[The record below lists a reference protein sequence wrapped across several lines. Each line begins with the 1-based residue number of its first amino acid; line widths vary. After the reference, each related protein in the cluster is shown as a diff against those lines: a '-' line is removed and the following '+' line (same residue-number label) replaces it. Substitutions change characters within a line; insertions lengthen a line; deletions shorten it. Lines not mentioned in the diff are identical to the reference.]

1 MPKRSIKFIKG
12 FYYHI
17 YNRGL
22 NKQRIFLETYNYL
35 HFLKLLTKYTSH
47 FEIKVIAYCL
57 MPNHFHF
64 LLRNDGDKDISGF
77 MSTMLNAYVKAFNKK
92 YNRTG
97 SLFSH
102 RFKSIHVD
110 RDNYL
115 VHLCR
120 YIHLNP
126 LKANLVTELKDWP
139 FSNYFEF
146 VGKRNGKFID
156 KDFIKSF
163 FTDALEYEDFVEDIA
178 IEYPDNF
185 DNFIFG

>member
-1 MPKRSIKFIKG
+1 
-12 FYYHI
+12 
-17 YNRGL
+17 
-22 NKQRIFLETYNYL
+22 
-35 HFLKLLTKYTSH
+35 
-47 FEIKVIAYCL
+47 
-57 MPNHFHF
+57 
-64 LLRNDGDKDISGF
+64 
-77 MSTMLNAYVKAFNKK
+77 MLNAYVKAFNKK
-92 YNRTG
+92 YNRIG
-97 SLFSH
+97 PLFSH

-126 LKANLVTELKDWP
+126 LKANLVTELINWT
-139 FSNYFEF
+139 FSNYLEF

-163 FTDALEYEDFVEDIA
+163 FTDALEYEIFVEDIA

-185 DNFIFG
+185 DNYILD